1 MEWLEVSVTGDVLCP
16 AHTGQGNCMCQA
28 GCRDLRVVVAR
39 VSWALK
45 DRQNRRA
52 RHCRCKGGRALRMAG
67 RVVGWLVGGT
77 VETRLRGLAGLRK
90 ERRRPHFGSPVLPT
104 G

>member
-1 MEWLEVSVTGDVLCP
+1 M
-16 AHTGQGNCMCQA
+16 
-28 GCRDLRVVVAR
+28 VAR
-39 VSWALK
+39 VSWALR

-52 RHCRCKGGRALRMAG
+52 GHCRGKGGRALRTAG
-67 RVVGWLVGGT
+67 SVVGWPVGGT

-90 ERRRPHFGSPVLPT
+90 ERRRPHFRSPVLPT